1 MKGTITRCMGELI
14 QSRWGVDAW
23 RRIVARAGAKDDLML
38 MMPSADIDDQL
49 AMALFEATCAEL
61 GVTPAQAAD
70 AFGEYWCCV
79 YAPKVYKSIVAR
91 FKTAKDLILG
101 LDDVH
106 VEMTRSIPNA
116 RPPRF
121 TYSWRDPKTLI
132 VKYSSHRNLVHVYAG
147 LARGVGKFYGEQLT
161 VRTMGQTVEIQF
173 G

>member
-1 MKGTITRCMGELI
+1 MKGTITRCMGELV
-14 QSRWGVDAW
+14 QSKWGADAW
-23 RRIVARAGAKDDLML
+23 RRIVARAGAKDDITL

-49 AMALFEATCAEL
+49 ALALLEAACTEL

-79 YAPKVYKSIVAR
+79 YAPKVYKNIVAR
-91 FKTAKDLILG
+91 FKSAKEMILG

-121 TYSWRDPKTLI
+121 TYSWRDAKTLV
-132 VKYSSHRNLVHVYAG
+132 VKYSSHRNLVHVYVG
-147 LARGVGKFYGEQLT
+147 LVRGVGKFYGEQLT
-161 VRTMGQTVEIQF
+161 VRTTGQTVEIQF